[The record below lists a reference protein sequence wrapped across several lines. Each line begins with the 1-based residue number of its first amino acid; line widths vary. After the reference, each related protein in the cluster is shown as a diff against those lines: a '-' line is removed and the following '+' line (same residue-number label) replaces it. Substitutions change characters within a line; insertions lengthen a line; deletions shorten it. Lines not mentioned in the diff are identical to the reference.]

1 MTHEEAEV
9 LRRDP
14 AHWTLA
20 IFYRCPADPRVIVR
34 DRFLPGWTFN
44 FGHRLVAPTIT
55 AFALFA
61 CAPVLG
67 LLTAGIRHWP
77 TLLTVA
83 ALCAAV
89 LLTLAHRIA
98 SGPR

>member
-9 LRRDP
+9 LRRDS
-14 AHWTLA
+14 AHWTLG

-44 FGHRLVAPTIT
+44 FGHRLVAAAIA
-55 AFALFA
+55 AF
-61 CAPVLG
+61 VLVAVG
-67 LLTAGIRHWP
+67 PLLLMLAEGIRHWP
-77 TLLTVA
+77 TLLVVA
-83 ALCAAV
+83 VLSAAAV
-89 LLTLAHRIA
+89 LTAAHRIA